1 MNPRFRMLPRMFS
14 FESSRIIIPIGLCLF
29 SLFFGSCGEKLPAIS
44 SIDPRIGMTGDVLT
58 IRGKYFGEERNES
71 YITIAGVPPTNSS
84 YIRWG
89 DEEIQVRIPEFGT
102 SGIVRVHRGNNR
114 SNAMLFSNQATMPVL
129 IQGEDVGMGP
139 RIVSVSPQAGPI
151 GGLVTISGGGFGSF
165 RDQSAVLF
173 SWKAEPAPAAPTEE
187 RNPEM
192 VEVFDTE
199 LGYEL
204 WSEREI
210 RVRVPD
216 GAVNGNIEVRT
227 PRGVS
232 RPFYFEIS
240 GKPGTKIFRDKR
252 SYTVAYSVGIRTRDA
267 TEPNTLYL
275 WTPNPI
281 ISAAQRKAETLF
293 RSQEPFVENYRGA
306 ALYKLNNLNP
316 DSTVSINQSWLVEVY
331 AQETSVRVQSVKE
344 SGSHMAVYLGPS
356 PLLPADDP
364 QVTSLAGTIIGRE
377 KNPYIKAQRIY
388 EWLVRE
394 GNISP
399 GPLPGGV
406 GGVVEAL
413 EQKQADPYMAA
424 LLFCTLARAAGIP
437 SLPSAGVLID
447 RNRQTN
453 RHYWAEFWLEDLG
466 WVPLDPA
473 LGAGAAPGGFN
484 LREDHR
490 TWYFGNLDN
499 SRITFSR
506 GQTTLSQMD
515 PRGRTAVRNREFALQ
530 NLWEEAVG
538 GLEAYSSLWGDI
550 TITGVYAQ

>member
-1 MNPRFRMLPRMFS
+1 MFFFRFPGILAAC
-14 FESSRIIIPIGLCLF
+14 IF

-58 IRGKYFGEERNES
+58 IRGKYFGEEREES
-71 YITIAGVPPTNSS
+71 YITIAGVPPTSSS

-102 SGIVRVHRGNNR
+102 SGIVRVHRGNSR
-114 SNAMLFSNQATMPVL
+114 SNAMLFSNQATMPV
-129 IQGEDVGMGP
+129 IVQGEDHGMGP

-173 SWKAEPAPAAPTEE
+173 SWKAEPAPAAPAEE
-187 RNPEM
+187 LNPQM

-199 LGYEL
+199 PGYEL

-232 RPFYFEIS
+232 RPFYFEIA

-252 SYTVAYSVGIRTRDA
+252 TYTVAYSVGIRTREA
-267 TEPNTLYL
+267 AEPNTLYL
-275 WTPNPI
+275 WMPNPVV
-281 ISAAQRKAETLF
+281 SAAQRKAETLS
-293 RSQEPFVENYRGA
+293 RSREPFVENYRGA

-316 DSTVSINQSWLVEVY
+316 DSTVSIDQSWLVEVY
-331 AQETSVRVQSVKE
+331 AQETSVRLQSVKE
-344 SGSHMAVYLGPS
+344 SGSHMALHLVPS

-364 QVTSLAGTIIGRE
+364 RVTSLAGTIIGRE
-377 KNPYIKAQRIY
+377 RNPYTKARRIY
-388 EWLVRE
+388 EWLVGE
-394 GNISP
+394 GNI
-399 GPLPGGV
+399 GPDPPAGEAGRI

-413 EQKQADPYMAA
+413 ERKQADPYTAA

-437 SLPSAGVLID
+437 SLPSAGVLIN
-447 RNRQTN
+447 RNRQTS
-453 RHYWAEFWLEDLG
+453 RHYWAEFWLEDFG

-473 LGAGAAPGGFN
+473 LGAGVAPDGFN

-490 TWYFGNLDN
+490 SWYFGNLDN

-506 GQTTLSQMD
+506 GQTSLSQMD